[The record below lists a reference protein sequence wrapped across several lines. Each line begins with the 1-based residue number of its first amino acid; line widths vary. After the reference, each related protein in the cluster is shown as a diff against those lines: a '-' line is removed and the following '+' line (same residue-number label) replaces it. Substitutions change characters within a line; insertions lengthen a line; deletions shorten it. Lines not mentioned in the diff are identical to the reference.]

1 MWCFTGAGEA
11 RLGCCG
17 GAPAAA
23 GTAPGGFSE
32 ANLQESGASHPAPRR
47 GRHLLGPPMATMTDI
62 AFPAGRAALRP
73 ARDRGAL
80 DIADRVVAKIAG
92 RAASEVPGVQ
102 VPNAGGL
109 RDLVG
114 SGMPKVQAEV
124 DGVTAA
130 VTIVVAIDYPLPV
143 FDTAAEIRRLV
154 TSRLSELAGLQLV
167 EVRVE
172 VDELTVSA
180 RSTGRRVE

>member
-1 MWCFTGAGEA
+1 
-11 RLGCCG
+11 
-17 GAPAAA
+17 
-23 GTAPGGFSE
+23 
-32 ANLQESGASHPAPRR
+32 
-47 GRHLLGPPMATMTDI
+47 MTDI
-62 AFPAGRAALRP
+62 AIPAGREALRP

-114 SGMPKVQAEV
+114 TGMPKVQAEV
-124 DGVTAA
+124 DDTSAA

-143 FDTAAEIRRLV
+143 FDTAAEIRRQV
-154 TSRLSELAGLQLV
+154 TSRLAELAGLQRV
-167 EVRVE
+167 DVRVE

>member
-1 MWCFTGAGEA
+1 M
-11 RLGCCG
+11 
-17 GAPAAA
+17 
-23 GTAPGGFSE
+23 
-32 ANLQESGASHPAPRR
+32 
-47 GRHLLGPPMATMTDI
+47 MTDI
-62 AFPAGRAALRP
+62 AIPGGPALLRP

-114 SGMPKVQAEV
+114 SGMPKVQADV
-124 DGVTAA
+124 DGTTAA
-130 VTIVVAIDYPLPV
+130 VTVVVAIDYPLPV
-143 FDTAAEIRRLV
+143 FDTAAEIRRQV
-154 TSRLSELAGLQLV
+154 TSRLADLAGIDRV
-167 EVRVE
+167 DVRVE
-172 VDELTVSA
+172 VAELIVSR